1 MAGVGS
7 PESFED
13 WYRREHGRLLG
24 AVTVVSGDAEV
35 AQDLVSEAFPRA
47 LERWD
52 RVSTMDSP
60 TGWVR
65 EVAINL
71 HRRHHRRAALERRLL
86 GRHPARTAE
95 APLMSIDPDVWDA
108 VMALPQ
114 RQREVLGLRL
124 VLDLSQEDTA
134 RLLGIR
140 PGTVSATLVEAR
152 RAVTRALSGHE
163 HPDESLS
170 EVEHG

>member
-7 PESFED
+7 AESFED

-24 AVTVVSGDAEV
+24 AITVASGDAEL
-35 AQDLVSEAFPRA
+35 AQDLVSEAFARA

-52 RVSTMDSP
+52 RVSMMDSP

-71 HRRHHRRAALERRLL
+71 LRRHHRRSTLERRLL
-86 GRHPARTAE
+86 GRHPARTPETPSLA
-95 APLMSIDPDVWDA
+95 IDPDVWKA

-114 RQREVLGLRL
+114 RQRAVLGLRL
-124 VLDLSQEDTA
+124 VLDLSQADTA

-140 PGTVSATLVEAR
+140 PGTVSATLLEAR
-152 RAVTRALSGHE
+152 RTVTRALSG
-163 HPDESLS
+163 DESPATSKS
-170 EVEHG
+170 EVDHG